1 MLYIG
6 DNGIKI
12 FRFEKGG
19 VYHRLLL
26 DNFGFLVQAH
36 RGLEEA
42 DLMEI
47 ADVLK
52 TVDKELFRELTE
64 NLNPLDP
71 LYKELRAKT
80 EN

>member
-12 FRFEKGG
+12 FRFQKSGE
-19 VYHRLLL
+19 YYRLLL

-36 RGLEEA
+36 RGLQQTE
-42 DLMEI
+42 LMEVAEI
-47 ADVLK
+47 LK